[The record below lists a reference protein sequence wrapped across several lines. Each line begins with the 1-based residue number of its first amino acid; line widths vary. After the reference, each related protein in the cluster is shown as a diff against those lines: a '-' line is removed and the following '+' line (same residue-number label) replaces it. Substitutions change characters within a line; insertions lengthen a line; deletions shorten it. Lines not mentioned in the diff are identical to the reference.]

1 LHWKVKR
8 VSRETMNQNQKEY
21 DVIVAG
27 GGHAGVEAA
36 LAASRSGLKVLMVT
50 MDNAAFG
57 RMSCNPAIGGTA
69 KGHLVREID
78 ALGGEM
84 GKIADATGIH
94 FRMLNQSK
102 GPAVWSPRSQNDR
115 ELYSQEA
122 GRRINA
128 QANLTVIQNI
138 VVDIITD
145 KSGISGFVLKSVV
158 LSTGEIVSCK
168 ALVLCAGTFLRGLMH
183 TGEQSRVGG
192 RYGEKS
198 AERLTQNLETLGF
211 VSGRLKTGTP
221 PRIDFNSVDIS
232 KVEIQYSDLN
242 PQPFSFQ
249 NMRIENKL
257 LPMYLTHTNKETH
270 AILRKG
276 FDRSPLFTGRIKGIG
291 PRYCPSVEDKVNRFP
306 EKERH
311 QVFLEPEGYNTKVV
325 YVNGFS
331 TSLPEDIQLEGLKS
345 IVGLENVKML
355 RPGYAVEYDFFPP
368 HQLKL
373 SLETKLVNGLF
384 FAGQIN
390 GTSGYEEAAAQGLIA
405 GINAVQYI
413 KGNDPIILKRSEA
426 YIGVL
431 IDDLVN
437 KDTAEPYRMFTSR
450 AEYRLLLRQDNADRR
465 LMKNGNALGLI
476 PDEIYKRLMEKE
488 KWIEEGVR
496 YLNNT
501 SVKPQDINRYFESKS
516 LEKITESEKLSKLL
530 KRTSVAITELFCL
543 DAIRL
548 NGFASSLKSHVDE
561 MLYREIL
568 EQIEIG
574 IKYEGYI
581 NRQSIE
587 IEKHSRFESQK
598 IPPDFSYDKIKS
610 LSTEGREKLKK
621 IAPLSIGQAS
631 RISGVTPADVSVMLV
646 YLKG

>member
-1 LHWKVKR
+1 MRR
-8 VSRETMNQNQKEY
+8 VSRETMNQTQSNY
-21 DVIVAG
+21 DVIIAG

-36 LAASRSGLKVLMVT
+36 LASARSGLNVLMIT

-94 FRMLNQSK
+94 FKMLNQSK

-122 GRRINA
+122 GRRIHA
-128 QANLTVIQNI
+128 QPNLTVIQNT
-138 VVDIITD
+138 VVDVVVD
-145 KSGISGFVLKSVV
+145 KKNGNGFLLKGVM
-158 LSTGEIVSCK
+158 LSTGESVSCK
-168 ALVLCAGTFLRGLMH
+168 AFILCAGTFLRGLMH
-183 TGEQSRVGG
+183 TGEQSRIGG

-198 AERLTQNLETLGF
+198 AEGLTQNLEKLGF

-221 PRIDFNSVDIS
+221 PRIDFNSIDLAS
-232 KVEIQYSDLN
+232 VEMQSSDLN

-249 NMRIENKL
+249 NTRIENKL
-257 LPMYLTHTNKETH
+257 IPMYLTHTNKETH

-306 EKERH
+306 DKERH
-311 QVFLEPEGYNTKVV
+311 QIFLEPEGYNNNVV
-325 YVNGFS
+325 YVNGYS

-373 SLETKLVNGLF
+373 SLETKLVDGLF

-413 KGNDPIILKRSEA
+413 KESDPIILKRSEA

-465 LMKNGNALGLI
+465 LMKIGYALRLI
-476 PDEIYKRLMEKE
+476 SDEFHKRLIEKE
-488 KWIEEGVR
+488 KWIKEGMR
-496 YLNNT
+496 YLDGF
-501 SVKPQDINRYFESKS
+501 SIKPNDINPYFESKS
-516 LEKITESEKLSKLL
+516 LETISEPDKLSKLL
-530 KRTSVAITELFCL
+530 RRTSVQITDLFDL
-543 DAIRL
+543 DVLRS
-548 NGFASSLKSHVDE
+548 NGFVSTLKLQADE
-561 MLYREIL
+561 KLCREVL

-581 NRQSIE
+581 NRQCIE
-587 IEKHSRFESQK
+587 IEKHNRFESQK
-598 IPPDFSYDKIKS
+598 IPLDFRYDSIKS
-610 LSTEGREKLKK
+610 LSTEGKEKLKK
-621 IAPLSIGQAS
+621 VAPSSIGQAS
-631 RISGVTPADVSVMLV
+631 RISGVTPADVSVLLV